1 MLHGCIHTIAI
12 LSDNSPH
19 SKYIFENF
27 QTPNE
32 IIDSD
37 HEHEWMKT
45 LDERYRGSF
54 ILEEAGCCHLVSLS
68 LEGQGGHVDIM
79 PLLIR
84 GDGKNSALLRSF
96 APPPD

>member
-1 MLHGCIHTIAI
+1 
-12 LSDNSPH
+12 
-19 SKYIFENF
+19 
-27 QTPNE
+27 
-32 IIDSD
+32 
-37 HEHEWMKT
+37 MKT

-79 PLLIR
+79 PLLMR
-84 GDGKNSALLRSF
+84 GDGKNSALLRSL